1 MGCIMTLIRSIKEE
15 DYFTQLIYEA
25 LKSLEEEIEKL
36 SEFNYIRCP
45 KCGMHLKKIYYNG
58 INADKCLQCDGI

>member
-1 MGCIMTLIRSIKEE
+1 MTLTRSTKED
-15 DYFTQLIYEA
+15 DYFTQLICES

-45 KCGMHLKKIYYNG
+45 KCGIPLKNIYYNG
-58 INADKCLQCDGI
+58 IEFDK